1 MKNTIARMLAMC
13 TESWYILLHTM
24 QMAVVMLLCAFML
37 LTADAGYEQ
46 IKLAAALSETPQGLL
61 LIALIASALLD
72 EKRS

>member
-1 MKNTIARMLAMC
+1 MRKYVRLLA
-13 TESWYILLHTM
+13 
-24 QMAVVMLLCAFML
+24 ALLCAFML